1 MTFHLGWSGRGPG
14 LPHDGLGWEDG
25 GMADMRRNAPESAL
39 GLPRIQ
45 MKPGM
50 ADELMRELAP
60 LLAEDGV
67 DINDVTDMDALN
79 RALSK
84 AVERRNRELFTP
96 VGARRDQAIALLMLV
111 VAAIADDD
119 TKRAGILL
127 ERAQPES
134 PDGSVPEVSSCIGL
148 ALGLLDSWLT
158 GRDAGAP
165 VTLAQVIRLPA
176 GHWFG
181 KRAAVNVLALA
192 RKGRAFQSLGSLITG
207 QGGPQL
213 LAGSCLALAAAVL
226 VWSRTEGTTVGELLP
241 VVIR

>member
-1 MTFHLGWSGRGPG
+1 
-14 LPHDGLGWEDG
+14 
-25 GMADMRRNAPESAL
+25 
-39 GLPRIQ
+39 

-67 DINDVTDMDALN
+67 DIKDVTDMDALN

-148 ALGLLDSWLT
+148 ALGLLDSW
-158 GRDAGAP
+158 
-165 VTLAQVIRLPA
+165 VIRLPA

-181 KRAAVNVLALA
+181 KRTAVNVLALA